1 MTLGDGIALSIRS
14 TIAFM
19 RKAWWLALV
28 PVLPRFFYAL
38 AEMHGLVSSKYL
50 AQFGLS
56 HLAVSAVLEVMAM
69 YWVIRFLA
77 LDQGILAALS
87 MNRRSISTFAPYA
100 VIFSVYWFFVNL
112 TISAALEGRA
122 IGVLIVVFL
131 SICTIECLF
140 APWSVAAPSGSKLIG
155 PIVSMRYGKKNLFW
169 GVALLSVVQM
179 PFGLVSNV
187 LENIYHTGGRNIWIQ
202 SMALALDLIVD
213 AIGLVAWCAVVFVIA
228 WRSGV
233 RINNTRGL
241 EDIFA

>member
-56 HLAVSAVLEVMAM
+56 LLAVSAVLEVMAM

-77 LDQGILAALS
+77 LNQGILAALS

-112 TISAALEGRA
+112 AISASLEGRA
-122 IGVLIVVFL
+122 IGVLIVVLL
-131 SICTIECLF
+131 SICTIDSLF
-140 APWSVAAPSGSKLIG
+140 APWSVAAPSG
-155 PIVSMRYGKKNLFW
+155 VSMRYGKKNLFW
-169 GVALLSVVQM
+169 GVALLSVVQV

-187 LENIYHTGGRNIWIQ
+187 LENFYHTGGRNIWIQ
-202 SMALALDLIVD
+202 SMTLALDLIVD